1 VEKVESGGGA
11 KASPRSLKEALRG
24 LKTQEGIGSRVGLNR
39 QLGLTDRQSEQRLEG
54 EARGAGGVTSVAPGE
69 TRQRQ
74 EGIAGRKSGELAVGE
89 TP

>member
-39 QLGLTDRQSEQRLEG
+39 QLGSTDRQSEQRPEG
-54 EARGAGGVTSVAPGE
+54 EARGAGGETSVTPGKP
-69 TRQRQ
+69 RQRH
-74 EGIAGRKSGELAVGE
+74 EGTVGRKSGVLAVGE

>member
-1 VEKVESGGGA
+1 VEKVVSGGGA
-11 KASPRSLKEALRG
+11 KASPRSLKAALRG
-24 LKTQEGIGSRVGLNR
+24 LKTQEGIGVRVGPNR
-39 QLGLTDRQSEQRLEG
+39 QLGFTDRQLDQRLEG

-74 EGIAGRKSGELAVGE
+74 EGIVGRKPNKLAVGE

>member
-1 VEKVESGGGA
+1 VEKVVSGGGA

-39 QLGLTDRQSEQRLEG
+39 QLGSTDRQSEQRPG
-54 EARGAGGVTSVAPGE
+54 GDARGAGGGTSVTPGE

-74 EGIAGRKSGELAVGE
+74 EGTVGRKSGVLAVGE